1 MFKASKQRSRA
12 FSLIE
17 LVIVI
22 VIIGIIAAIAVPRM
36 SRGAA
41 GATDAALRADL
52 ATLRAAIDLFHT
64 EHEGLYPA
72 EADIALQLTGYSNL
86 AGTAVPVKDP
96 AHIYGPYLRAIP
108 GLPVNAAEKG
118 SNGIAAIP
126 VAGIGWIYTIAAGA
140 GNIRA
145 NTTIE
150 TDDAGTPYNTY

>member
-1 MFKASKQRSRA
+1 MFKASKQHSRA

-52 ATLRAAIDLFHT
+52 ATLRAAVDLFHT
-64 EHEGLYPA
+64 EHEGIYPT
-72 EADIALQLTGYSNL
+72 EAAISLQLTGYSDL
-86 AGTAVPVKDP
+86 GGAAVAIKDV

-108 GLPVNAAEKG
+108 GLPVKAPEKS
-118 SNGIAAIP
+118 SNGIAAAP
-126 VAGIGWIYTIAAGA
+126 AIGVGWVYANVDGS
-140 GNIRA
+140 IRA
-145 NTTIE
+145 NTTVEI
-150 TDDAGTPYNTY
+150 DDAGTLYNTY